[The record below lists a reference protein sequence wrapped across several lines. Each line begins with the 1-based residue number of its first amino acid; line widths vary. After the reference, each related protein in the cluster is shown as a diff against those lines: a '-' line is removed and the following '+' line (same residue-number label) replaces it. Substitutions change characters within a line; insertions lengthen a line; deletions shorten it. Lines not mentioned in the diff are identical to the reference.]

1 MEEVRQNK
9 KELRSSGYITP
20 GVRTF
25 ILIVG
30 IILVLISVYELTRYN
45 SISEHI
51 SIERECN
58 FINTVEIPRSDGKFL
73 SSFLQHDLPDL
84 ITLFIGAKI
93 VFLTHRFHE
102 EYIYY
107 SDETKRK
114 YYSFNGG
121 KPQ

>member
-30 IILVLISVYELTRYN
+30 IILVLLSIVKLNGSNT
-45 SISEHI
+45 ISEHI
-51 SIERECN
+51 YIEKMCGIVRDMD
-58 FINTVEIPRSDGKFL
+58 IPRSDGKLL

-114 YYSFNGG
+114 YYSLNGG